1 MTMKSRKSKRY
12 ITLLEL
18 LIVFSLLSI
27 AAGAIA
33 YNIRGFFRSQSSYAE
48 MDRFVEQLR
57 NAQNA
62 MMLLNIDSEVKIST
76 DTRGVSVE
84 WVPKSP
90 ISQMASRLFKPQE
103 TYHYLTD
110 ISFQDAFKDLVLKDN
125 FSLSFLSK
133 GFLMNRGVLKLQA
146 DKEVRYLLMPGYP
159 WPFHLSL
166 YKPTLPD
173 YGAIE
178 DIVREIT
185 NTTAQETL

>member
-1 MTMKSRKSKRY
+1 MKSLKSKRY

-62 MMLLNIDSEVKIST
+62 MMLLNIDSEIKITSEPS
-76 DTRGVSVE
+76 GINVE

-90 ISQMASRLFKPQE
+90 LSQMASRLFKPQE
-103 TYHYLTD
+103 TYHYITEVV
-110 ISFQDAFKDLVLKDN
+110 FQDAFKDLVLKDS

-133 GFLMNRGVLKLQA
+133 GFLMNRGVLKVQA

-159 WPFHLSL
+159 WPFQLSL
-166 YKPTLPD
+166 HKPAIPE

-178 DIVREIT
+178 DNVREIT